1 MEINVRMTNTK
12 IGDKAEV
19 MSGIKASNLNN
30 VNVEMDNVEIDNQ
43 ARFLADLTDT
53 KADEILKQLKEQEKL
68 LEKTSQEYCRI
79 QELLDDMH
87 KGGCSAREVL
97 VRHLPNLLSS
107 TLANIIG
114 NVVAP

>member
-1 MEINVRMTNTK
+1 
-12 IGDKAEV
+12 
-19 MSGIKASNLNN
+19 
-30 VNVEMDNVEIDNQ
+30 MDGVEISDE
-43 ARFLADLTDT
+43 ARFLDDLTDT

-79 QELLDDMH
+79 QELLNDMQT
-87 KGGCSAREVL
+87 GGYSAREVL
-97 VRHLPNLLSS
+97 VRHLPNLLSG